1 VNEPGGTFLSAVG
14 RKLPT
19 AVAVARVG
27 RTLLSVAFDVDVD
40 VDVDLAFDFELRG
53 PQCKHNRGRAA
64 LKRRDKQRKHPG
76 FSA

>member
-14 RKLPT
+14 RKLPI

-40 VDVDLAFDFELRG
+40 VDLAFDFELRG
-53 PQCKHNRGRAA
+53 PQCKHNSGRAA
-64 LKRRDKQRKHPG
+64 LNRRDKQRKYSG
-76 FSA
+76 FSP